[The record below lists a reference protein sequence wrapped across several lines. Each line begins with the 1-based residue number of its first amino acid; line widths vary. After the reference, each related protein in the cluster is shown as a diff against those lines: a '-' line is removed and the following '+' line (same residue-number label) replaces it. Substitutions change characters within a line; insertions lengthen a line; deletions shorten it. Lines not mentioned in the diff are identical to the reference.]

1 MFYQTRRIV
10 KNRKKIERGRSGL
23 LLPQLQGAG
32 CDTKNVGVSKD
43 IWRERE
49 QINLPSESQPGF
61 GAPPVLGGIPAPSL
75 HSVTQSLSFLV
86 CEMGTMRPP
95 HNGWEDSV
103 SKQGYKKL
111 RGLII
116 NTGIFALSEHI

>member
-1 MFYQTRRIV
+1 MSEGNDSSVPGTENKAGWPSRAGRGMFYQTRRIV
-10 KNRKKIERGRSGL
+10 KNRKKIEQGRSGL

-75 HSVTQSLSFLV
+75 TKCDLGRAFCHPEPQFPCL
-86 CEMGTMRPP
+86 
-95 HNGWEDSV
+95 
-103 SKQGYKKL
+103 
-111 RGLII
+111 
-116 NTGIFALSEHI
+116 

>member
-1 MFYQTRRIV
+1 MNPSQAL
-10 KNRKKIERGRSGL
+10 E
-23 LLPQLQGAG
+23 LPQSSVGFQPHPLQSV
-32 CDTKNVGVSKD
+32 T
-43 IWRERE
+43 
-49 QINLPSESQPGF
+49 
-61 GAPPVLGGIPAPSL
+61 LGEHFA
-75 HSVTQSLSFLV
+75 TQSLSFLV